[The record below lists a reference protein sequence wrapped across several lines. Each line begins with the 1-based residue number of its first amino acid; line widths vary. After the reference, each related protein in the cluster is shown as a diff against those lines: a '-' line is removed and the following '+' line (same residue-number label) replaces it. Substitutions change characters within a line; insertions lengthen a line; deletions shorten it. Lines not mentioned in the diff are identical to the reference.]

1 MLHFLNWQLI
11 TGHALGVVLQVYK
24 ALLWYTL
31 IKKERKKKAP
41 RTHLQWETPG
51 VSDHRTWR
59 IGDVVHLPFTKAS
72 TTQKL
77 GQCIT
82 QSRCVRLVSLGFDL
96 WNSLGLQWQKKRG
109 DVSIIL
115 WAMVIIANHGRG
127 RIDNICSGHV
137 TASVIRHVNIRTGLQ
152 IHKTV
157 PVCVRLCTKNKICVT
172 VMAIIHFG

>member
-77 GQCIT
+77 GQCVI
-82 QSRCVRLVSLGFDL
+82 QSRCVRLVSLGFDQ

-137 TASVIRHVNIRTGLQ
+137 TASVIRHVNICAGLQ
-152 IHKTV
+152 
-157 PVCVRLCTKNKICVT
+157 N
-172 VMAIIHFG
+172 

>member
-1 MLHFLNWQLI
+1 MI
-11 TGHALGVVLQVYK
+11 
-24 ALLWYTL
+24 YTNKKGK
-31 IKKERKKKAP
+31 KKESP

-127 RIDNICSGHV
+127 QIDNICSGHV

>member
-51 VSDHRTWR
+51 VSDHHTWR

-82 QSRCVRLVSLGFDL
+82 QSRCGRLVSLGFDQ
-96 WNSLGLQWQKKRG
+96 WNSLGLQWQKKKRG
-109 DVSIIL
+109 RLYNPVSHGYHCKSWPRTDWQYL
-115 WAMVIIANHGRG
+115 LRPCDSECHKACKYTYRIAN
-127 RIDNICSGHV
+127 
-137 TASVIRHVNIRTGLQ
+137 T
-152 IHKTV
+152 
-157 PVCVRLCTKNKICVT
+157 
-172 VMAIIHFG
+172 

>member
-1 MLHFLNWQLI
+1 MI
-11 TGHALGVVLQVYK
+11 
-24 ALLWYTL
+24 YTNKKGK
-31 IKKERKKKAP
+31 KKESP

-77 GQCIT
+77 GQCLT
-82 QSRCVRLVSLGFDL
+82 QSRWARLVSLGFDL

-127 RIDNICSGHV
+127 RIDNICS
-137 TASVIRHVNIRTGLQ
+137 ARPCDSEC
-152 IHKTV
+152 HKACKYTY
-157 PVCVRLCTKNKICVT
+157 RIANT
-172 VMAIIHFG
+172 